1 MIKFA
6 IGATLGK
13 LAGLPAAAAIFA
25 TALAAAEPSWTTLTE
40 ADLPRSVTSIIFD
53 DGALD
58 KRRAKQWDMWAV
70 RYNLA
75 PPVARYTCLSNA
87 CPHIE
92 IIDLRCSRAGAP
104 ATPCTMGLSNSR
116 RHGPRCLVNP
126 SGAAPFF
133 IPCPSGLR
141 LK

>member
-1 MIKFA
+1 MKFTV
-6 IGATLGK
+6 GAMFGK
-13 LAGLPAAAAIFA
+13 PALLLAAAAIFA
-25 TALAAAEPSWTTLTE
+25 TALAAAEPSWTALTE
-40 ADLPRSVTSIIFD
+40 SDLPRTVTSIVVD

-58 KRRAKQWDMWAV
+58 RKRAKQWDMWAV

-75 PPVARYTCLSNA
+75 APVARYTCLSNA

-92 IIDLRCSRAGAP
+92 IIDLRCSRAGAA

-116 RHGPRCLVNP
+116 RHGPRCLINP
-126 SGAAPFF
+126 SGAAPFL